1 MARVKYID
9 LLGDYR
15 GKVCTPKYKDEAI
28 FISRQKCYGKD
39 KHGRPI
45 TGPRECYAI
54 HRHEGKWPE
63 GAAANRAQFG
73 SVLKRAHAEVRDP
86 ERKAY
91 WEQQLEE
98 YRANKKVNEKDYKRL
113 FAFVAAKLAMIPLL
127 PTREADP

>member
-15 GKVCTPKYKDEAI
+15 GKISTPKYKDEAI
-28 FISRQKCYGKD
+28 FVSRQKCYGKD

-63 GAAANRAQFG
+63 GAVANRAQFG

-113 FAFVAAKLAMIPLL
+113 FAFVAAKLQQEPG
-127 PTREADP
+127 